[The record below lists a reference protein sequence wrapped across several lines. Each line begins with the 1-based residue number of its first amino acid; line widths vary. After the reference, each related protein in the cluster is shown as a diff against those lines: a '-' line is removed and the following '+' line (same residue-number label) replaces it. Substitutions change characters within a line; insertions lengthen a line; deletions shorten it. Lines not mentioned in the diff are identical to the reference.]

1 MSAHDLYSK
10 VAITKTKGV
19 IVVTMQPDL
28 DEEGFDTMCKVVLEL
43 TAKTKI
49 KAVVLDFSAVDVLN
63 LLEFQSV
70 KAFLASVRLLGAK
83 TAIVSLKAGSVVY
96 LTEVQAETEGIN
108 YFFDLDEAL
117 QRFGDREAC

>member
-1 MSAHDLYSK
+1 
-10 VAITKTKGV
+10 
-19 IVVTMQPDL
+19 
-28 DEEGFDTMCKVVLEL
+28 MCKVVLEL

-63 LLEFQSV
+63 LLDFQRAR
-70 KAFLASVRLLGAK
+70 AFLASVRLLGAEV
-83 TAIVSLKAGSVVY
+83 AIVSLKAGIVVY

-117 QRFGDREAC
+117 HQLGEGC